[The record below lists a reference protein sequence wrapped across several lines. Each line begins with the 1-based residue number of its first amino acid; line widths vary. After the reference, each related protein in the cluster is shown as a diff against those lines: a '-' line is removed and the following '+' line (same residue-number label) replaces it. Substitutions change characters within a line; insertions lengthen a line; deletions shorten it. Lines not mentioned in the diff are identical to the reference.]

1 MDRLE
6 ILKKLNELLLKIESK
21 TNKLS
26 KDKESQVKLYDKWTR
41 EVNDAVKTY
50 KEEGKDPKTSK
61 WDSLQKEL
69 FAIYNL
75 LIKRD

>member
-26 KDKESQVKLYDKWTR
+26 KDKESQVKLYDKWTK
-41 EVNDAVKTY
+41 EVNDSVKTY
-50 KEEGKDPKTSK
+50 KEEGKEPKTLK
-61 WDSLQKEL
+61 WDPLQIEL
-69 FAIYNL
+69 FRIYKIL
-75 LIKRD
+75 VKK